1 MVHILQKIADWIIE
15 KEERDAEDCTVPDE
29 VVQEWLET
37 VEEHIKHMQEQGKTD
52 SEHYLMLQ
60 DLKKKI
66 KHIVNVRQN
75 RCKG

>member
-15 KEERDAEDCTVPDE
+15 KEEKNAEDCTVPDE

-37 VEEHIKHMQEQGKTD
+37 VKEHIKHMQEQGKTS
-52 SEHYLMLQ
+52 SEYYLMLQ

-66 KHIVNVRQN
+66 EHIINVRQN